1 MRAYN
6 AVKEI
11 FIGVTGEVCFM
22 EFVIISGMSGAGKTS
37 ALHIME
43 DIGYYC
49 VDNIPAS
56 LLQTLYKLC
65 KDSTDNAMKRVAVV
79 VDVRGNGDY
88 EAMYNDLEEFKNNNE
103 GVKILYI
110 DAKVDS
116 LIVRYKETRRR
127 HPLTERLR
135 DGSVAAAV
143 REEQRLLVPV
153 KNLADYG
160 IDTTFMS
167 IKQLRER
174 IISMFLEK
182 SSNSIVLTF
191 MSFGFKYGIPLEAD
205 IIIDVRCLP
214 NPFYIAEL
222 KEHTGLEKC
231 VQEYVLDSEET
242 QGFVKKLIDLLDF
255 SLPLYLKEGKSEL
268 VVGIG
273 CTGGKHRSVTIA
285 DLLDKYFME
294 KGYKCIVQHRDV
306 KK

>member
-1 MRAYN
+1 
-6 AVKEI
+6 
-11 FIGVTGEVCFM
+11 M

-49 VDNIPAS
+49 VDNIPTS

-65 KDSTDNAMKRVAVV
+65 KDSSDKAMKRVAVV

-88 EAMYNDLEEFKNNNE
+88 EVMYDDLENFKKNNE
-103 GVKILYI
+103 GVSILYI

-127 HPLTERLR
+127 HPLTERLK

-143 REEQRLLVPV
+143 KEEQRLLVPV
-153 KNLADYG
+153 KTLADYS

-174 IISMFLEK
+174 IISMFLEN
-182 SSNSIVLTF
+182 SANSIMLTF
-191 MSFGFKYGIPLEAD
+191 MSFGFKYGIPLESD
-205 IIIDVRCLP
+205 LIIDVRCLP

-231 VQEYVLDSEET
+231 IQDYVLDSEET
-242 QGFVKKLIDLLDF
+242 QEFVKRLIDWLDY

-285 DLLDKYFME
+285 ELLDNYFME

>member
-1 MRAYN
+1 
-6 AVKEI
+6 
-11 FIGVTGEVCFM
+11 M

-49 VDNIPAS
+49 VDNIPTS

-65 KDSTDNAMKRVAVV
+65 KDSSDKAMKRVAVV

-88 EAMYNDLEEFKNNNE
+88 EVMYDDLENFKKNNE
-103 GVKILYI
+103 GVSILYI

-127 HPLTERLR
+127 HPLTERLK

-143 REEQRLLVPV
+143 KEEQRLLVPV
-153 KNLADYG
+153 KTLADYS

-174 IISMFLEK
+174 IISMFLEN
-182 SSNSIVLTF
+182 SSNSIMITF
-191 MSFGFKYGIPLEAD
+191 MSFGFKYGIPLESD
-205 IIIDVRCLP
+205 LIIDVRCLP

-231 VQEYVLDSEET
+231 IQDYVLDSEET
-242 QGFVKKLIDLLDF
+242 QEFVKRLIDWLDY

-285 DLLDKYFME
+285 ELLDNYFME
-294 KGYKCIVQHRDV
+294 KGYKCIVQHRKV

>member
-1 MRAYN
+1 
-6 AVKEI
+6 
-11 FIGVTGEVCFM
+11 M

-49 VDNIPAS
+49 VDNIPTS

-65 KDSTDNAMKRVAVV
+65 KDSSDKAMKRVAVV

-88 EAMYNDLEEFKNNNE
+88 EVMYDDLENFKKNNE
-103 GVKILYI
+103 GVSILYI
-110 DAKVDS
+110 HAKVDS

-127 HPLTERLR
+127 HPLTERLK

-143 REEQRLLVPV
+143 KEEQRLLVPV
-153 KNLADYG
+153 KTLADYS

-174 IISMFLEK
+174 IISMFLEN
-182 SSNSIVLTF
+182 SSNSIMITF
-191 MSFGFKYGIPLEAD
+191 MSFGFKYGIPLESD
-205 IIIDVRCLP
+205 LIIDVRCLP

-231 VQEYVLDSEET
+231 IQDYVLDSEET
-242 QGFVKKLIDLLDF
+242 QEFVKRLIDWLDY

-285 DLLDKYFME
+285 ELLDNYFME

>member
-1 MRAYN
+1 
-6 AVKEI
+6 
-11 FIGVTGEVCFM
+11 M

-49 VDNIPAS
+49 VDNIPTS

-65 KDSTDNAMKRVAVV
+65 KDSSDKGMKRVAVV

-88 EAMYNDLEEFKNNNE
+88 EVMYDDLENFKKNNE
-103 GVKILYI
+103 GVSILYI

-127 HPLTERLR
+127 HPLTERLK

-143 REEQRLLVPV
+143 KEEQRLLVPV
-153 KNLADYG
+153 KTLADYS

-174 IISMFLEK
+174 IISMFLEN
-182 SSNSIVLTF
+182 SSNSIMITF
-191 MSFGFKYGIPLEAD
+191 MSFGFKYGIPLESD
-205 IIIDVRCLP
+205 LIIDVRCLP

-231 VQEYVLDSEET
+231 IQDYVLDSEET
-242 QGFVKKLIDLLDF
+242 QEFVKRLIDWLDY

-285 DLLDKYFME
+285 ELLDNYFME

>member
-1 MRAYN
+1 
-6 AVKEI
+6 
-11 FIGVTGEVCFM
+11 M

-49 VDNIPAS
+49 VDNIPTS

-65 KDSTDNAMKRVAVV
+65 KDSSDRAMKRVAVV

-88 EAMYNDLEEFKNNNE
+88 EVMYDDLENFKKNNE
-103 GVKILYI
+103 GVSILYI

-127 HPLTERLR
+127 HPLTERLK

-143 REEQRLLVPV
+143 KEEQRLLVPV
-153 KNLADYG
+153 KTLADYS

-174 IISMFLEK
+174 IISMFLEN
-182 SSNSIVLTF
+182 SSNSIMITF
-191 MSFGFKYGIPLEAD
+191 MTFGFNYGITIESDL
-205 IIIDVRCLP
+205 IIDVRCLP

-231 VQEYVLDSEET
+231 IQDYVLDSEET
-242 QGFVKKLIDLLDF
+242 QEFVKRLIDWLDY

-285 DLLDKYFME
+285 ELLDNYFME

>member
-1 MRAYN
+1 
-6 AVKEI
+6 
-11 FIGVTGEVCFM
+11 M

-37 ALHIME
+37 ALHFME

-49 VDNIPAS
+49 VDNIPTS

-65 KDSTDNAMKRVAVV
+65 KDSSDKAMKRVAVV

-88 EAMYNDLEEFKNNNE
+88 EVMYDDLENFKKNNE
-103 GVKILYI
+103 GVSILYI

-127 HPLTERLR
+127 HPLTERLK

-143 REEQRLLVPV
+143 KEEQRLLVPV
-153 KNLADYG
+153 KTLADYS

-174 IISMFLEK
+174 IISMFLEN
-182 SSNSIVLTF
+182 SSNSIMITF
-191 MSFGFKYGIPLEAD
+191 MSFGFKYGIPLESD
-205 IIIDVRCLP
+205 LIIDVRCLP

-231 VQEYVLDSEET
+231 IQDYVLDSEET
-242 QGFVKKLIDLLDF
+242 QEFVKRLIDWLDY

-285 DLLDKYFME
+285 ELLDNYFME

>member
-1 MRAYN
+1 
-6 AVKEI
+6 
-11 FIGVTGEVCFM
+11 M

-49 VDNIPAS
+49 VDNIPSS

-65 KDSTDNAMKRVAVV
+65 MDSSDSAMKRVAVV

-88 EAMYNDLEEFKNNNE
+88 EAMYDDLENFKKCNE
-103 GVKILYI
+103 GVSILYI

-143 REEQRLLVPV
+143 KEEQRLLVPV
-153 KNLADYG
+153 KTLADYG

-174 IISMFLEK
+174 IISMFLEN
-182 SSNSIVLTF
+182 SSKGIMITF
-191 MSFGFKYGIPLEAD
+191 MSFGFKYGIPLESD
-205 IIIDVRCLP
+205 LIIDVRCLP

-231 VQEYVLDSEET
+231 IQDYVLDSDET
-242 QGFVKKLIDLLDF
+242 QGFVKRLIDLLDY

-285 DLLDKYFME
+285 GLLDKHFLD

-306 KK
+306 RK

>member
-1 MRAYN
+1 
-6 AVKEI
+6 
-11 FIGVTGEVCFM
+11 M

-49 VDNIPAS
+49 VDNIPTS

-65 KDSTDNAMKRVAVV
+65 KDSSDKAMKRVAVV

-88 EAMYNDLEEFKNNNE
+88 EVMYDDLENFKKNNE
-103 GVKILYI
+103 GVSILYI

-143 REEQRLLVPV
+143 KEEQRLLVPV
-153 KNLADYG
+153 KTLADYS

-174 IISMFLEK
+174 IISMFLEN
-182 SSNSIVLTF
+182 SSNSIMLTF
-191 MSFGFKYGIPLEAD
+191 MSFGFKYGIPLESD
-205 IIIDVRCLP
+205 LIIDVRCLP

-231 VQEYVLDSEET
+231 IQDYVLDSEET
-242 QGFVKKLIDLLDF
+242 QEFVKRLIDWLDY

-285 DLLDKYFME
+285 ELLDNYFME

>member
-1 MRAYN
+1 
-6 AVKEI
+6 
-11 FIGVTGEVCFM
+11 M

-49 VDNIPAS
+49 VDNIPTS

-65 KDSTDNAMKRVAVV
+65 KDSSDKAMKRVAVV

-88 EAMYNDLEEFKNNNE
+88 EVMYDDLENFKKNNE
-103 GVKILYI
+103 GVSILYI

-127 HPLTERLR
+127 HPLTERLK

-143 REEQRLLVPV
+143 KEEQRLLVPV
-153 KNLADYG
+153 KTLADYS

-174 IISMFLEK
+174 IISMFLEN
-182 SSNSIVLTF
+182 SSNSIMLTF
-191 MSFGFKYGIPLEAD
+191 MSFGFKYGIPLESD
-205 IIIDVRCLP
+205 LIIDVRCLP

-231 VQEYVLDSEET
+231 IQDYVLDSEET
-242 QGFVKKLIDLLDF
+242 QKFVKRLIDWLDY

-285 DLLDKYFME
+285 ELLDNYFME

>member
-1 MRAYN
+1 
-6 AVKEI
+6 
-11 FIGVTGEVCFM
+11 M

-49 VDNIPAS
+49 VDNIPTS

-65 KDSTDNAMKRVAVV
+65 KDSSDKAMKRVAVV

-88 EAMYNDLEEFKNNNE
+88 EVMYDDLENFKKNNE
-103 GVKILYI
+103 GVSILYI

-127 HPLTERLR
+127 HPLTERLK

-143 REEQRLLVPV
+143 KEEQRLLVPV
-153 KNLADYG
+153 KTLADYS

-174 IISMFLEK
+174 IISMFLEN
-182 SSNSIVLTF
+182 SSNSIMIAS
-191 MSFGFKYGIPLEAD
+191 MSFGFKYGIPLESD
-205 IIIDVRCLP
+205 LIIDVRCLP

-231 VQEYVLDSEET
+231 IQDYVLDSEET
-242 QGFVKKLIDLLDF
+242 QEFVKRLIDWLDY

-285 DLLDKYFME
+285 ELLDNYFME

>member
-1 MRAYN
+1 
-6 AVKEI
+6 
-11 FIGVTGEVCFM
+11 M

-49 VDNIPAS
+49 VDNIPTS

-65 KDSTDNAMKRVAVV
+65 KDSSDKEMKRVAVV

-88 EAMYNDLEEFKNNNE
+88 EFMYDDLENFKKNNE
-103 GVKILYI
+103 GVSILYI

-127 HPLTERLR
+127 HPLTERLK

-143 REEQRLLVPV
+143 KEEQRLLVPV
-153 KNLADYG
+153 KTLADYS

-174 IISMFLEK
+174 IISMFLEN
-182 SSNSIVLTF
+182 SSNSIMITF
-191 MSFGFKYGIPLEAD
+191 MSFGFKYGIPLESD
-205 IIIDVRCLP
+205 LIIDVRCLP

-231 VQEYVLDSEET
+231 IQDYVLDSEET
-242 QGFVKKLIDLLDF
+242 QEFVKRLIDWLDY

-285 DLLDKYFME
+285 ELLDNYFME

>member
-1 MRAYN
+1 
-6 AVKEI
+6 
-11 FIGVTGEVCFM
+11 M

-49 VDNIPAS
+49 VDNIPTS

-65 KDSTDNAMKRVAVV
+65 KDSSDKAMKRVAVV

-88 EAMYNDLEEFKNNNE
+88 EVMYDDLENFKKNNE
-103 GVKILYI
+103 GVSILYI

-127 HPLTERLR
+127 HPLTERLK

-143 REEQRLLVPV
+143 KEEQRLLVPV
-153 KNLADYG
+153 KTLADYS

-174 IISMFLEK
+174 IISMFLEN
-182 SSNSIVLTF
+182 SSNSIMITF
-191 MSFGFKYGIPLEAD
+191 MSFGFKYGIPLESD
-205 IIIDVRCLP
+205 LIIDVRCLP

-231 VQEYVLDSEET
+231 IQDYVLDSEET
-242 QGFVKKLIDLLDF
+242 QEFVKRLIDWLDY

-285 DLLDKYFME
+285 GLLDNYFME

>member
-1 MRAYN
+1 
-6 AVKEI
+6 
-11 FIGVTGEVCFM
+11 M

-49 VDNIPAS
+49 VDNIPTS

-65 KDSTDNAMKRVAVV
+65 KDSSDKAMKRVAVV

-88 EAMYNDLEEFKNNNE
+88 EVMYDDLENFKKNNE
-103 GVKILYI
+103 GVSILYI

-127 HPLTERLR
+127 HPLTERLK

-143 REEQRLLVPV
+143 KEEQRLLVPV
-153 KNLADYG
+153 KTLADYS

-174 IISMFLEK
+174 IISMFLEN
-182 SSNSIVLTF
+182 SSNSIMITF
-191 MSFGFKYGIPLEAD
+191 MSFGFKYGIPLESD
-205 IIIDVRCLP
+205 LIIDVRCLP

-231 VQEYVLDSEET
+231 IQDYVLDSEET
-242 QGFVKKLIDLLDF
+242 QEFVKRIIDWLDY

-285 DLLDKYFME
+285 ELLDNYFME

>member
-1 MRAYN
+1 
-6 AVKEI
+6 
-11 FIGVTGEVCFM
+11 M

-49 VDNIPAS
+49 VDNIPTS

-65 KDSTDNAMKRVAVV
+65 KDSSDRAMKRVAVV

-88 EAMYNDLEEFKNNNE
+88 EVMYDDLENFKKNNE
-103 GVKILYI
+103 GVSILYI

-116 LIVRYKETRRR
+116 LIVRYKETRN
-127 HPLTERLR
+127 PLTERLK

-143 REEQRLLVPV
+143 KEEQRLLVPV
-153 KNLADYG
+153 KTLADYS

-174 IISMFLEK
+174 IISMFLEN
-182 SSNSIVLTF
+182 SSNSIMITF
-191 MSFGFKYGIPLEAD
+191 MSFGFKYGIPLESD
-205 IIIDVRCLP
+205 LP

-231 VQEYVLDSEET
+231 IQDYVLDSEET
-242 QGFVKKLIDLLDF
+242 QEFVKRLIDWLDY

-285 DLLDKYFME
+285 ELLDNYFME

>member
-1 MRAYN
+1 
-6 AVKEI
+6 
-11 FIGVTGEVCFM
+11 M

-49 VDNIPAS
+49 VDNIPTS
-56 LLQTLYKLC
+56 LLQSLYKLC
-65 KDSTDNAMKRVAVV
+65 KDSSDKAMERVAVV

-88 EAMYNDLEEFKNNNE
+88 EVMYDDLENFKKNNE
-103 GVKILYI
+103 GVSILYI

-127 HPLTERLR
+127 HPLTERLK

-143 REEQRLLVPV
+143 KEEQRLLVPV
-153 KNLADYG
+153 KTLADYN

-174 IISMFLEK
+174 IISMFLEN
-182 SSNSIVLTF
+182 SSNSIMLTF
-191 MSFGFKYGIPLEAD
+191 MSFGFKYGIPLESD
-205 IIIDVRCLP
+205 LIIDVRCLP

-231 VQEYVLDSEET
+231 IQDYVLDSEET
-242 QGFVKKLIDLLDF
+242 QEFVKRLIDWLDY

-285 DLLDKYFME
+285 ELLDNYFME

>member
-1 MRAYN
+1 
-6 AVKEI
+6 
-11 FIGVTGEVCFM
+11 M

-49 VDNIPAS
+49 VDNIPTS

-65 KDSTDNAMKRVAVV
+65 KDSSDKAMKRVAVV

-88 EAMYNDLEEFKNNNE
+88 EVMYDDLENFKKNNE
-103 GVKILYI
+103 GVSILYI

-127 HPLTERLR
+127 HPLTERLK

-143 REEQRLLVPV
+143 KEEQRLLVPV
-153 KNLADYG
+153 KTLADYS

-174 IISMFLEK
+174 IISMFLEN
-182 SSNSIVLTF
+182 SSNSIMITF
-191 MSFGFKYGIPLEAD
+191 MSFGFKYGIPLESD
-205 IIIDVRCLP
+205 LIIDVRCLP

-231 VQEYVLDSEET
+231 IQDYVLDSEET
-242 QGFVKKLIDLLDF
+242 QEFVKRLIDWLDY

-285 DLLDKYFME
+285 ELLDNYFME
-294 KGYKCIVQHRDV
+294 KVTSALYSTEM
-306 KK
+306 

>member
-1 MRAYN
+1 
-6 AVKEI
+6 
-11 FIGVTGEVCFM
+11 M

-49 VDNIPAS
+49 VDNIPTS

-65 KDSTDNAMKRVAVV
+65 KDSSDKAMKRVAVV

-88 EAMYNDLEEFKNNNE
+88 EVMYDDLENFKKNNE
-103 GVKILYI
+103 GVSILYI

-127 HPLTERLR
+127 HPLTERLK

-143 REEQRLLVPV
+143 KEEQRLLVPV
-153 KNLADYG
+153 KTLADYS

-167 IKQLRER
+167 IKHLRER
-174 IISMFLEK
+174 IISMFLEN
-182 SSNSIVLTF
+182 SSNSIMITF
-191 MSFGFKYGIPLEAD
+191 MSFGFKYGIPLESD
-205 IIIDVRCLP
+205 LIIDVRCLP

-231 VQEYVLDSEET
+231 IQDYVLDSEET
-242 QGFVKKLIDLLDF
+242 QEFVKRLIDWLDY

-285 DLLDKYFME
+285 ELLDNYFME

>member
-1 MRAYN
+1 
-6 AVKEI
+6 
-11 FIGVTGEVCFM
+11 M

-49 VDNIPAS
+49 VDNIPTS

-65 KDSTDNAMKRVAVV
+65 KDSSDKAMKRVAVV

-88 EAMYNDLEEFKNNNE
+88 EVMYDDLENFKKNNE
-103 GVKILYI
+103 GVSILYI

-127 HPLTERLR
+127 HPLTERLK
-135 DGSVAAAV
+135 DGSVAAAIK
-143 REEQRLLVPV
+143 EEQRLLVPV
-153 KNLADYG
+153 KTLADYS

-174 IISMFLEK
+174 IISMFLEN
-182 SSNSIVLTF
+182 SSNSIMLTF
-191 MSFGFKYGIPLEAD
+191 MSFGFKYGIPLESD
-205 IIIDVRCLP
+205 LIIDVRCLP

-231 VQEYVLDSEET
+231 IQDYVLDSEET
-242 QGFVKKLIDLLDF
+242 QEFVKRLIDWLDY

-285 DLLDKYFME
+285 ELLDNYFME

>member
-1 MRAYN
+1 
-6 AVKEI
+6 
-11 FIGVTGEVCFM
+11 M

-49 VDNIPAS
+49 VDNIPTS

-65 KDSTDNAMKRVAVV
+65 KDSSDKAMKRVAVV

-88 EAMYNDLEEFKNNNE
+88 EVMYDDLENFKKNNE
-103 GVKILYI
+103 GVSILYI

-127 HPLTERLR
+127 HPLTERLK

-143 REEQRLLVPV
+143 KEEQRMLVPV
-153 KNLADYG
+153 KTLADYS

-174 IISMFLEK
+174 IISMFLEN
-182 SSNSIVLTF
+182 SSNSIMITF
-191 MSFGFKYGIPLEAD
+191 MSFGFKYGIPLESD
-205 IIIDVRCLP
+205 LIIDVRCLP

-231 VQEYVLDSEET
+231 IQDYVLDSEET
-242 QGFVKKLIDLLDF
+242 QEFVKRLIDWLDY

-285 DLLDKYFME
+285 ELLDNYFME